1 MPDEPL
7 ASSPAH
13 ADDALPAE
21 ELAARRRLLE
31 LNDDD
36 LRCLREVAAAI
47 GERLPELVHRT
58 YTQDLMQYGPPAKQL
73 SRVAGEGRLDKVA
86 AKLVDAFREQLEAP
100 IDDNYT
106 RRRAEIGR
114 VHARIGLEP
123 KWYYGALNLMQQ
135 RIAEALAAHPSY
147 AADPTRIWV
156 ALRAISKVHAF
167 DAMIVLDAYTEST
180 VGRAM
185 RNVSTAVAQSPIG
198 VFITDTRGVIEYV
211 NPHIE
216 QMTGFAK
223 EELIGKTPKSWRSG
237 LTSKET
243 YEALWHTIMSGKV
256 FNSELRNKR
265 KGGELYWVRARIAP
279 LVNLHGDLVGF
290 VGIHEDISA
299 QKGLETQ
306 LRQSERLAS
315 VGTLAAGVAHEINT
329 PVQFVSDSIHFI
341 GESVG
346 EVFSLLER
354 LRAVRRL
361 AAGEDE
367 HGSLPD
373 ALAAAADAE
382 ERADLG
388 YLLDQVPKALERCA
402 DGLQRVS
409 SIVRSLKE
417 FAHPPQR
424 DMAPADLNRA
434 IDNTLTIASAEY
446 KYVADLEKE
455 LGELP
460 AVTCFASEL
469 NQVFLNLVVNAAHA
483 IGEVVGKSGARGKI
497 KVSTRVDGDH
507 IEIVV
512 ADTGSGIPEH
522 VAPHVFEPF
531 YTTKALGKGTGQGLA
546 LAWSVVTQKHGGTL
560 RFDTKVGAGTTFFV
574 RIPIAGVRGKAQPA
588 ADPLEPGGAIASPAG
603 ERSIR

>member
-1 MPDEPL
+1 MPDEPRPS
-7 ASSPAH
+7 APAH
-13 ADDALPAE
+13 TDDALPAE

-31 LNDDD
+31 LTDDD
-36 LRCLREVAAAI
+36 LRCLREVAAVVGA
-47 GERLPELVHRT
+47 RLPELVHRT
-58 YTQDLMQYGPPAKQL
+58 YTQDLMQYGPPAKLL
-73 SRVAGEGRLDKVA
+73 SRVVGEGRLETVV

-100 IDDNYT
+100 IDDAYT

-123 KWYYGALNLMQQ
+123 KWYFGALNLMQQ
-135 RIAEALAAHPSY
+135 RIAEALAEHPSY
-147 AADPTRIWV
+147 AADPTRIWMAMR
-156 ALRAISKVHAF
+156 ALTKVHAF

-198 VFITDTRGVIEYV
+198 VFITDTRGIIEYV

-223 EELIGKTPKSWRSG
+223 EELIGKTPRSWRSG

-243 YEALWHTIMSGKV
+243 YEALWRTIMSGKV

-265 KGGELYWVRARIAP
+265 KGGALYWVRARIAP
-279 LVNLHGDLVGF
+279 LVNQHGDLVGF

-306 LRQSERLAS
+306 LRQAERLAS

-341 GESVG
+341 SESVG
-346 EVFSLLER
+346 DMFTLLER

-361 AAGEDE
+361 AAGEERD
-367 HGSLPD
+367 GSLPD
-373 ALAAAADAE
+373 ALAAASDAE
-382 ERADLG
+382 AQADLE

-417 FAHPPQR
+417 FAHPPQSA
-424 DMAPADLNRA
+424 MAPADLNRA
-434 IDNTLTIASAEY
+434 VENTITIASAEF
-446 KYVADLEKE
+446 KYVADMETD
-455 LGELP
+455 LGALP
-460 AVTCFASEL
+460 PVTCFVSDL
-469 NQVFLNLVVNAAHA
+469 NQVILNLVVNAAHA
-483 IGEVVGKSGARGKI
+483 IGEVMSKSGAKGKI
-497 KVSTRVDGDH
+497 KVSTRVAGDH
-507 IEIVV
+507 VEVAV
-512 ADTGSGIPEH
+512 ADTGGGIPEH

-531 YTTKALGKGTGQGLA
+531 YTTKAVGKGTGQGLA
-546 LAWSVVTQKHGGTL
+546 LAWTVVTQKHRGTL
-560 RFDTKVGAGTTFFV
+560 RFDSKLGVGTTFFV
-574 RIPIAGVRGKAQPA
+574 RLPIAGAPA
-588 ADPLEPGGAIASPAG
+588 EDHGSPVALAGAG
-603 ERSIR
+603 